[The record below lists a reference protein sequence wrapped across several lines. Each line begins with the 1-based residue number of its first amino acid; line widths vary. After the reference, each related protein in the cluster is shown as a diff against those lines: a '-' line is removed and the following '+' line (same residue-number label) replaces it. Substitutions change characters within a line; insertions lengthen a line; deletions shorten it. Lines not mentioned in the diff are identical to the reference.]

1 MKQPEPP
8 ATSIHEKATGSA
20 SGIIGILEV
29 IESDFSRNLAESTVN
44 EEQAQEL
51 YDKTTQENKVT
62 KATKEQDVKY
72 KTKEKTDLTK
82 MVSEAKTDLEGTQAE
97 LDAVLEYW
105 DKLKEQCIAK
115 PETYEERRRRREAE
129 IAGLKE
135 ALSILEGEAFVQTSR
150 GFLQGMSSNQE

>member
-8 ATSIHEKATGSA
+8 EVGSHMKASGSA

-29 IESDFSRNLAESTVN
+29 IESDFARNLAESTVN

-62 KATKEQDVKY
+62 KATKEQDVAY
-72 KTKEKTDLTK
+72 KTKEKKSLEK
-82 MVSEAKTDLEGTQAE
+82 FVSEAKTDLEGTQQE

-105 DKLKEQCIAK
+105 EKLKDQCIAK
-115 PETYEERRRRREAE
+115 PETYEER
-129 IAGLKE
+129 
-135 ALSILEGEAFVQTSR
+135 
-150 GFLQGMSSNQE
+150 